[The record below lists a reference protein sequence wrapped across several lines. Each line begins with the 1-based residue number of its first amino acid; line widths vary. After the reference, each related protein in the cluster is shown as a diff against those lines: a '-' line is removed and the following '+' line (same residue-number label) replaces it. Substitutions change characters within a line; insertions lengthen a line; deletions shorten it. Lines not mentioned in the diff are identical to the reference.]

1 MGHHE
6 YACAPHISGL
16 CPKYINSPQTTKPK
30 CQTSQTAKQNM
41 FLYILSF
48 IAIIDMNVDPSN
60 DKHLLD
66 IILTILIGTHHMIP
80 YVSAATI
87 LIDKHLV
94 DWTGGILPSNSRG
107 HVLSPSQVYSD

>member
-1 MGHHE
+1 MNMRVL
-6 YACAPHISGL
+6 HILVAYDL
-16 CPKYINSPQTTKPK
+16 CPKYINSPQATKPK

-80 YVSAATI
+80 CFSSHY
-87 LIDKHLV
+87 LD
-94 DWTGGILPSNSRG
+94 
-107 HVLSPSQVYSD
+107 